1 MLEKAVP
8 RHAGETVKRGSADA
22 TRLEDQEKKLT
33 QYGQRLYDLMF
44 GDGADLRSFLK
55 FNDPYQPQARLTL
68 ALHGNA
74 ATLWRLPWEYLH
86 DEKDF
91 MALTGRLLLSRVLHG
106 LGRLNPAAAAP
117 PLRILVVVSAPDDQR
132 PLDTLPIT
140 TPPWPCS
147 STGCWAARWR
157 GLCVFTGRY
166 RWDAFGVASAVCPT
180 RG

>member
-1 MLEKAVP
+1 M
-8 RHAGETVKRGSADA
+8 ADA

-33 QYGQRLYDLMF
+33 EYGQRLYGLMF

-74 ATLWRLPWEYLH
+74 ATLWPLPWEYLH

-132 PLDTLPIT
+132 PLDTLPHHR
-140 TPPWPCS
+140 PRP
-147 STGCWAARWR
+147 GRVLRRAAGSAVARAVR
-157 GLCVFTGRY
+157 LHRALSVGRV
-166 RWDAFGVASAVCPT
+166 GVASAVCPT